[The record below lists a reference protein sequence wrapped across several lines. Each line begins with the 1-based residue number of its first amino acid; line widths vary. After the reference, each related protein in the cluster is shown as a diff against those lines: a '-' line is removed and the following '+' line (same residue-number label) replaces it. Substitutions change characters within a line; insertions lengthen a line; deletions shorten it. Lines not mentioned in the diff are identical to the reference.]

1 MSVCKIKFDLSLREA
16 EGLRELILTY
26 RSISREN
33 LRSVFTPELRKGL
46 IEERIKLCDKI
57 LKVLENKYKGEDANI
72 T

>member
-33 LRSVFTPELRKGL
+33 LRSVLRQNL
-46 IEERIKLCDKI
+46 E
-57 LKVLENKYKGEDANI
+57 KV
-72 T
+72 

>member
-57 LKVLENKYKGEDANI
+57 LKVLENKFQVPP
-72 T
+72 

>member
-1 MSVCKIKFDLSLREA
+1 MSSNLNKLQKNQKRMSVCKIKFDLSLREA

-46 IEERIKLCDKI
+46 IEERS
-57 LKVLENKYKGEDANI
+57 NYA
-72 T
+72 TRF